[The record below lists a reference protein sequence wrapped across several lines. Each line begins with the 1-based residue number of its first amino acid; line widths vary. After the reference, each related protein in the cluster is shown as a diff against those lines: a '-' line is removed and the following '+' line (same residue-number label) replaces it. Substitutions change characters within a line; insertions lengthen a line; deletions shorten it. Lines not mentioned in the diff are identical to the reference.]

1 MWLLSITI
9 MAMKFMRWG
18 YNMKKFFLALSIIS
32 LLILSS
38 CDDIKGVLEILPKFD
53 KSLPNTV
60 SGSYAYFESEEKKDK
75 GEYTR
80 LLTFNSKDETF
91 TFVLSDENGVK
102 TEKGKY
108 KVQYNAYKITECNGT
123 ITFLFDDGR
132 KKDSSFYWCA
142 SALSGP
148 DYLMLDDGRKYLYW

>member
-53 KSLPNTV
+53 NSLPNTV
-60 SGSYAYFESEEKKDK
+60 SGSYAYFESEE
-75 GEYTR
+75 
-80 LLTFNSKDETF
+80 
-91 TFVLSDENGVK
+91 
-102 TEKGKY
+102 
-108 KVQYNAYKITECNGT
+108 
-123 ITFLFDDGR
+123 
-132 KKDSSFYWCA
+132 
-142 SALSGP
+142 
-148 DYLMLDDGRKYLYW
+148 